1 MHHTDPYLAFC
12 LAISIFSLAG
22 IPPLIGFFAKQQVL
36 LASMQLDYYFLSF
49 LILNTSVIGAAYY
62 LRIIKF
68 IFFFNEVY
76 FSLNN
81 NITNRNI
88 NLKSNDLS
96 LFIALFTNIIL
107 FYIVK
112 PYIFLDLV
120 HIISISLD
128 FF

>member
-1 MHHTDPYLAFC
+1 MHYTDPFLAFC

-49 LILNTSVIGAAYY
+49 LIINTSVIGAAYY

-76 FSLNN
+76 FAINSNTNN
-81 NITNRNI
+81 HSEDVKFI
-88 NLKSNDLS
+88 DLS

-107 FYIVK
+107 FYIIK

-120 HIISISLD
+120 HIISISLN